1 MTEPTV
7 RLHVEN
13 EQLSLRAAG
22 VNDGVPNQSA
32 TNGGSQIQRRD
43 QREGRLRVVDC
54 DASIRLD
61 AVEVVEF
68 GRV

>member
-1 MTEPTV
+1 MTESTV

-13 EQLSLRAAG
+13 EKLSLRAAS
-22 VNDGVPNQSA
+22 VNDSVPNQSA

-43 QREGRLRVVDC
+43 QREGRLCVVDC
-54 DASIRLD
+54 DTSIRLD

-68 GRV
+68 GGV